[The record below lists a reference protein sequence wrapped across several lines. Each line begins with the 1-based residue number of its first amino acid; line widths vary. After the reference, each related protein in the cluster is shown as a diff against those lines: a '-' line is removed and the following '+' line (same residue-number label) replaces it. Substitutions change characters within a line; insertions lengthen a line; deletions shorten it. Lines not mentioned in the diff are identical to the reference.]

1 MNTLARLILEL
12 LSLWQQYK
20 ADQKRIK
27 RNAAIKKARKDPTS
41 AFNDHFSG
49 LPGDAKEASKTDKAE
64 H

>member
-12 LSLWQQYK
+12 LSIWERYK

-27 RNAAIKKARKDPTS
+27 RDAAIKKARNNPAR
-41 AFNDHFSG
+41 AFNDHFGG
-49 LPGDAKEASKTDKAE
+49 LSDDDTKANKTDKAE

>member
-1 MNTLARLILEL
+1 MNTLARIFLEL
-12 LSLWQQYK
+12 LSMWEQYK

-27 RNAAIKKARKDPTS
+27 RDAAIKKARKDPAS

-49 LPGDAKEASKTDKAE
+49 LPDDAKEASKTDKAE

>member
-12 LSLWQQYK
+12 LSIWEQFK

-27 RNAAIKKARKDPTS
+27 RDAAIKKARNDPAS
-41 AFNDHFSG
+41 AFNDHFGG
-49 LPGDAKEASKTDKAE
+49 LSDDATKADQTDKAE